1 LVEFKNE
8 RKKTFQKM
16 KQTINKQSAVFLS
29 FLAVRSSQEL
39 LIRRGWG
46 QPQCRW
52 LAKVRLELNAS
63 SLLAELQPAS
73 WPKHSAS
80 RKTKQYEVALAGRTH
95 TSQLAFFLIN
105 ELEALSTH

>member
-1 LVEFKNE
+1 MKE
-8 RKKTFQKM
+8 RKHFKKM

-29 FLAVRSSQEL
+29 FPAVRSSQEL
-39 LIRRGWG
+39 LIRREWG
-46 QPQCRW
+46 QPQFSW

-80 RKTKQYEVALAGRTH
+80 RKTKHYEVALARRTPS
-95 TSQLAFFLIN
+95 SQLAFFLIN